1 MLEVRGQEHMKRV
14 VAAVFAYADGQLNTG
29 KHPKDVEQDLVS
41 KGMEGEAA
49 SSVVE
54 KIVTERQRQTDQRA
68 RQLAQRERE
77 RVAYRRRVAALR
89 AEAAQRGMTIGAI
102 ICMVGVAVTLVS
114 YSSTTLGG
122 SIYILA
128 WGAILFGAVRFL
140 RGASLASTSR
150 EELHKEGLATQRLQ
164 LRQ

>member
-29 KHPKDVEQDLVS
+29 KHPKDVELDLVS

-54 KIVTERQRQTDQRA
+54 KIVNERQRQADQRA
-68 RQLAQRERE
+68 RLLMQRERE

-114 YSSTTLGG
+114 YSATWGG
-122 SIYILA
+122 SLYILA

-150 EELHKEGLATQRLQ
+150 LELHKEGLATQQLQ